1 MNELKLMNAKETK
14 DFEINTVNGAKVV
27 KANYTEANVFN
38 AFRYLDNVTNKA
50 DYARAVLVKL
60 LIESCNDNSKAIAS
74 LKKKLVE
81 EYGFN
86 STSVIDK
93 LYRVADT
100 FLIVTDDVLTGTW
113 QRDKD
118 GHTTT
123 TLSVNTKSI
132 TALKDKFGF
141 EFSMSALQEMLWL
154 KDKDGNVD
162 TDKITELIKDGKLKS
177 SMPASNKE
185 TGIRAV
191 VNANKLNAPTT
202 PTNNNGS
209 ANGSANGSGNGSSDD
224 KKSIEY
230 KESSD
235 KSKAVAI
242 QTIANS
248 IKAAE
253 FVENEI
259 AKNFLEYLTE
269 FIANKNIK

>member
-27 KANYTEANVFN
+27 KANYTENNVFN
-38 AFRYLDNVTNKA
+38 AFKYLDNVTNKA
-50 DYARAVLVKL
+50 DYARAILVKL
-60 LIESCNDNSKAIAS
+60 LIESCSDDSKAIAN

-81 EYGFN
+81 QYGFN

-93 LYRVADT
+93 MYRVADT
-100 FLIVTDDVLTGTW
+100 FLTVNDDILSGTW
-113 QRDKD
+113 ERDKD

-123 TLSVNTKSI
+123 AIAVNTKSI
-132 TALKDKFGF
+132 TAIKDKFGF

-154 KDKDGNVD
+154 KDENGNVD
-162 TDKITELIKDGKLKS
+162 TDKITALIKDGKLKA

-202 PTNNNGS
+202 TSGNDNGNSNGNGNNN
-209 ANGSANGSGNGSSDD
+209 NNSDD

-248 IKAAE
+248 IKASE
-253 FVENEI
+253 FVDNEI
-259 AKNFLEYLTE
+259 AKAFLEYLTE

>member
-1 MNELKLMNAKETK
+1 MNELKLMNATETK

-27 KANYTEANVFN
+27 KANYTENNVFN
-38 AFRYLDNVTNKA
+38 AFKYLDNVTNKA
-50 DYARAVLVKL
+50 DYARAILIKL
-60 LIESCNDNSKAIAS
+60 LIESCGDDSKAIAS

-81 EYGFN
+81 EYNFN

-100 FLIVTDDVLTGTW
+100 FLTVTDDVLTGTW
-113 QRDKD
+113 ERDKD

-123 TLSVNTKSI
+123 ALSVNTKSI
-132 TALKDKFGF
+132 IAIKDKFGF

-162 TDKITELIKDGKLKS
+162 TDKITELIKDGKLKA

-191 VNANKLNAPTT
+191 VNANKPNAPTT
-202 PTNNNGS
+202 PNNNG
-209 ANGSANGSGNGSSDD
+209 NGNGNGNGNNGNGNSDD

-230 KESSD
+230 KDSSD

-248 IKAAE
+248 IKATE
-253 FVENEI
+253 FTDNEI
-259 AKNFLEYLTE
+259 AKAFLEYLTE

>member
-1 MNELKLMNAKETK
+1 MNELKLMNATETK

-27 KANYTEANVFN
+27 KANYTENNVFN
-38 AFRYLDNVTNKA
+38 AFKYLDNVTNKA
-50 DYARAVLVKL
+50 DYARAILIKL
-60 LIESCNDNSKAIAS
+60 LIESCGDDSKAIAT

-100 FLIVTDDVLTGTW
+100 FLTVTDDVLTGSW
-113 QRDKD
+113 ERDKD

-123 TLSVNTKSI
+123 ALTVNTKSI
-132 TALKDKFGF
+132 TAIKDKFGF

-162 TDKITELIKDGKLKS
+162 TDKITELIKDGKLKA

-191 VNANKLNAPTT
+191 VNANKPNAPTT
-202 PTNNNGS
+202 PNGNSNSNGNSNNG
-209 ANGSANGSGNGSSDD
+209 NGNGNSED

-230 KESSD
+230 KDSSD

-248 IKAAE
+248 IKATE
-253 FVENEI
+253 FTDNEI
-259 AKNFLEYLTE
+259 AKAFLEYLTE

>member
-1 MNELKLMNAKETK
+1 MNELRIMNTTETK
-14 DFEINTVNGAKVV
+14 DFEFATVNGAKVV
-27 KANYTEANVFN
+27 KANYTENNVFN

-60 LIESCNDNSKAIAS
+60 IIEACGDDSKAIAS
-74 LKKKLVE
+74 LKKKLVD

-100 FLIVTDDVLTGTW
+100 FLTVTDDVLSGTW
-113 QRDKD
+113 ERDKD

-123 TLSVNTKSI
+123 AIAVNTKSI

-154 KDKDGNVD
+154 KNEDGDVD
-162 TDKITELIKDGKLKS
+162 TDKITELIADGKLKAS
-177 SMPASNKE
+177 LPASNKE

-191 VNANKLNAPTT
+191 INANKLNAPTT
-202 PTNNNGS
+202 PNNNGS
-209 ANGSANGSGNGSSDD
+209 GNDSGNGSGNGSGED
-224 KKSIEY
+224 KKTIEY

-235 KSKAVAI
+235 KSKAIAI

-248 IKAAE
+248 IKTTE
-253 FVENEI
+253 FVDNEI

>member
-1 MNELKLMNAKETK
+1 MNELKLMNATETK

-27 KANYTEANVFN
+27 KANYTENNVFN
-38 AFRYLDNVTNKA
+38 AFKYLDNVTNKA
-50 DYARAVLVKL
+50 DYARAILIKL
-60 LIESCNDNSKAIAS
+60 LIESCGDDSKAIAS

-100 FLIVTDDVLTGTW
+100 FLTVTDDVLIGSW
-113 QRDKD
+113 ERDKD

-123 TLSVNTKSI
+123 ALSVNTKSI
-132 TALKDKFGF
+132 TAIKDKFGF

-162 TDKITELIKDGKLKS
+162 TDKITELIKDGKLKA

-185 TGIRAV
+185 NGIRAV
-191 VNANKLNAPTT
+191 VNANKPNTPTT
-202 PTNNNGS
+202 PNNNG
-209 ANGSANGSGNGSSDD
+209 NDNGNGNNGNGKGNSED

-230 KESSD
+230 KDSSD

-248 IKAAE
+248 IKATE
-253 FVENEI
+253 FTENEI
-259 AKNFLEYLTE
+259 AKSFLEYLTE

>member
-1 MNELKLMNAKETK
+1 MNELKLMNATETK

-27 KANYTEANVFN
+27 KANYTENNVFN
-38 AFRYLDNVTNKA
+38 AFKYLDNVTNKA
-50 DYARAVLVKL
+50 DYARAILIKL
-60 LIESCNDNSKAIAS
+60 LIESCGDDSKAIAA

-100 FLIVTDDVLTGTW
+100 FLTVTDDVLTGSW
-113 QRDKD
+113 ERDKD

-123 TLSVNTKSI
+123 ALSVNTKSI
-132 TALKDKFGF
+132 TAIKDKFGF

-162 TDKITELIKDGKLKS
+162 TDKITELIKDGKLKA

-191 VNANKLNAPTT
+191 VNANKPNTPTT
-202 PTNNNGS
+202 PNGNSNGNSNSNNG
-209 ANGSANGSGNGSSDD
+209 NGNGNSDD

-230 KESSD
+230 KDSSD

-248 IKAAE
+248 IKATE
-253 FVENEI
+253 FTENEI
-259 AKNFLEYLTE
+259 AKSFLEYLTE